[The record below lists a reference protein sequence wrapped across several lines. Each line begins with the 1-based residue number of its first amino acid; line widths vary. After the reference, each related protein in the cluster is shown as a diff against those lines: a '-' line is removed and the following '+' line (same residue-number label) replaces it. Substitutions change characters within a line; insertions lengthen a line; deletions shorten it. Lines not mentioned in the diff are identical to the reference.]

1 MAKKKS
7 SVLYLSKI
15 LYERTDEN
23 HGLSR
28 KDIVNI
34 LLEEYDIEVD
44 RRTFYSDI
52 DLLKDFGMDIESYK
66 EGRDYIYKL
75 ISREFETAELK
86 VLVDSIQASR
96 FITKKKSKELI
107 GKIEGLTSVFNAGQL
122 DRQIY
127 YGDRI
132 KAENEMIFINVDT
145 IHTAISSNRKISY
158 KYFDWNSS
166 KEKVFRHE
174 NKTYMVSPWALIW
187 DSQNYYLIG
196 YDEDIEEIRHYRVD
210 KMLQLDIVDETRV
223 GQKEFAD
230 FNVAEYSDKLF
241 GMFDGDEETVTIEA
255 DESKISILFDRFGMN
270 IPIRKLKKSSIP
282 GVEKAVETKVD
293 VVVSDQFITWVL
305 ALGNKVK
312 ITAPEKVVDKV
323 KTFLEERTELYGS

>member
-15 LYERTDEN
+15 LYEKTDEN

-28 KDIVNI
+28 KEIIDI
-34 LLEEYDIEVD
+34 LMEEYEIEVD

-52 DLLKDFGMDIESYK
+52 ELLKDYGMDIDSYK

-75 ISREFETAELK
+75 VSREFETAELK

-107 GKIEGLTSVFNAGQL
+107 GKIEGLTSIYNAGQL

-127 YGDRI
+127 FADRI

-145 IHTAISSNRKISY
+145 IHTAISNDRKISY
-158 KYFDWNSS
+158 KYFDWSSS
-166 KEKVFRHE
+166 KKKVFRH
-174 NKTYMVSPWALIW
+174 NDKTYIVSPWALIW

-196 YDEDIEEIRHYRVD
+196 YDEDVEQIRHYRVD
-210 KMLQLDIVDETRV
+210 KMLQLDTVDEARV
-223 GQKEFAD
+223 GQKEFSD
-230 FNVAEYSDKLF
+230 FNVAEYSEKLF
-241 GMFDGDEETVTIEA
+241 GMFDGQEEKVTIEA
-255 DESKISILFDRFGMN
+255 DESMVSILFDRFGMG
-270 IPIRKLKKSSIP
+270 IPIKKMKNSSIP
-282 GVEKAVETKVD
+282 GVTNAVEIKVD
-293 VVVSDQFITWVL
+293 VVVSNQFYTWIL
-305 ALGNKVK
+305 GLGNKVK
-312 ITAPEKVVDKV
+312 ITAPQKAVDDMKRLLVEKSG
-323 KTFLEERTELYGS
+323 LYGV